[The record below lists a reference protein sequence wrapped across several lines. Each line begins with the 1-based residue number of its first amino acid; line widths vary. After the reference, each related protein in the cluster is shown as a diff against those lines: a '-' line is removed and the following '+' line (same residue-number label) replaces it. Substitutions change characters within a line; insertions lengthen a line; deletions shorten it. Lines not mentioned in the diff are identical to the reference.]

1 MKYRTVP
8 AQQGMYWLREGAKS
22 FFMQPL
28 AFGTL
33 FMLAWLAQVLL
44 MAIWPIGLPV
54 VLMLT
59 PCISFGL
66 MAAVG
71 EVRAKRYPRPKLLI
85 EGLRGPAARRR
96 GMLHLGLI
104 YGAIMLAW
112 VVFWLSPVDWE
123 ALTKLEGNRAATQ
136 AYMEQNPQILVR
148 MVMVGLGNV
157 PLLGVFTHAAA
168 LVYWSRL
175 SAGSAV
181 GTTVAAMFR
190 NAAAFLLFALSLF
203 LALVSI
209 VSLLQFVLVGLGG
222 GALLLPFVF
231 AVMAALAGV
240 ALGGMFQAF
249 LDCYPPPE
257 HEAPAPESADQA

>member
-1 MKYRTVP
+1 MMYRTVP

-44 MAIWPIGLPV
+44 VGIAPPIGIPI

-71 EVRAKRYPRPKLLI
+71 EVRAKRFPRPKLLI
-85 EGLRGPAARRR
+85 EGLRGAPKRRR
-96 GMLHLGLI
+96 AMLHLGLI
-104 YGAIMLAW
+104 YGAVMMAW
-112 VVFWLSPVDWE
+112 LVLWLGSVDWE
-123 ALTKLEGNRAATQ
+123 SLMKLDGSEAAIK
-136 AYMEQNPQILVR
+136 AFLEKNPQFQLR
-148 MVMVGLGNV
+148 LAMVSFGNV
-157 PLLGVFTHAAA
+157 LMLGVATHAGA
-168 LVYWSRL
+168 LVYWNRL
-175 SAGSAV
+175 SAFAAV
-181 GTTVAAMFR
+181 GTTLAAMFR

-203 LALVSI
+203 LGMVCI
-209 VSLLQFVLVGLGG
+209 TSLLQFVLMGLGA
-222 GALLLPFVF
+222 GALLMPCVF
-231 AVMAALAGV
+231 AVVAAMAGV

-249 LDCYPPPE
+249 VDCYPPPE
-257 HEAPAPESADQA
+257 APAPASADQA